1 MKRPTTSFLFGY
13 ALAVLPALCSPPPE
27 AISPKARAL
36 HFSAVVIDTHD
47 DTTQRLLDP
56 TFDLGVRHAD
66 GGIDIP
72 RMREGGLNALF
83 FSIWIP
89 GTITGPKAVEQA
101 LTQIEAVRRQ
111 ARLHPRDLVLATTAK
126 DIRRAVARHK
136 IAALMG
142 IEGGH
147 MINEAL
153 TTLDRFF
160 ELGVRYMTLTH
171 SKNVT
176 WADSSGEAPAHN
188 GLTDFGQKVVA
199 NMNRL
204 GMIVDISHV
213 SDKTFYDVLAL
224 SQAPVIASHSSCR
237 ALCAAPRNMTDQMIK
252 DLAATGGVI
261 QINYYNGFLSQPF
274 KNATLAQDSRIEKEI
289 DALIKQHC
297 GDDIACGDLEY
308 LRLEREYMETGKLP
322 RVDWMAIVDHIDHAV
337 KLVGAEH
344 VGLGSDFDG
353 ATMPFGME
361 DASHLPQITE
371 ALLKKGYSDR
381 DIRNI
386 LGGNMLRVMQQVE
399 TVSERMRQRKR

>member
-1 MKRPTTSFLFGY
+1 MRTSVLLFGC
-13 ALAVLPALCSPPPE
+13 ALAVLPAVCGSPSE
-27 AISPKARAL
+27 SISSKARTL
-36 HFSAVVIDTHD
+36 HSSSIVIDTHD

-56 TFDLGVRHAD
+56 TFDLGARHTE

-111 ARLHPRDLVLATTAK
+111 AKLHPRDLALATTAN
-126 DIRRAVARHK
+126 DIRRVVAAHK
-136 IAALMG
+136 IAALIG
-142 IEGGH
+142 VEGGH
-147 MINEAL
+147 MINGDL
-153 TTLDRFF
+153 KTLDRFF

-171 SKNVT
+171 SVNVA

-188 GLTDFGQKVVA
+188 GLTDFGRKVVTE
-199 NMNRL
+199 MNRL

-213 SDKTFYDVLAL
+213 SDKTFYDVLAI
-224 SQAPVIASHSSCR
+224 SQAPLLASHSSCR
-237 ALCAAPRNMTDQMIK
+237 ALCDAPRNMTDQMIK
-252 DLAATGGVI
+252 NLAAKGGVI
-261 QINYYNGFLSQPF
+261 QINYYDGFLSQPF
-274 KNATLAQDSRIEKEI
+274 KDAMNGQDSRIEKEI
-289 DALIKQHC
+289 EALIEKRC
-297 GDDIACGDLEY
+297 GGDTACAELEW
-308 LRLEREYMETGKLP
+308 LRLEREYIENGRLP
-322 RVDWMAIVDHIDHAV
+322 RVGWMAIVDHIDHAA

-353 ATMPFGME
+353 ATTPMGME

-381 DIRNI
+381 DIRAI
-386 LGGNMLRVMQQVE
+386 LGGNTLRVMQQVE
-399 TVSERMRQRKR
+399 TVAKRLSQRSK